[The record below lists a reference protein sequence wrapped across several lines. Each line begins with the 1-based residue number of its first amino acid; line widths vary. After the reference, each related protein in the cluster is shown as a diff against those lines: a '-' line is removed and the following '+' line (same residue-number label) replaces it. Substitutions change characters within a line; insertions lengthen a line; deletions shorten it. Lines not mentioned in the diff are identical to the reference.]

1 MKQNIDL
8 KREISEL
15 GFESQK
21 KFAEFMGVSPRTV
34 NRWCRGFSKV
44 PKEAIL
50 LCAVLREKQRI
61 EREFKEMVEKGH
73 FRLPDGRL
81 LNVHLT
87 DLPSYRE
94 EWLLIEKLEN
104 MYFEGKNW

>member
-21 KFAEFMGVSPRTV
+21 KFAEFMGVSPVTV

-44 PKEAIL
+44 SKEAIL
-50 LCAVLREKQRI
+50 LCAVLREEQRI
-61 EREFKEMVEKGH
+61 ERELE
-73 FRLPDGRL
+73 RLIRENYLPKYIGPENCPNYHKVSKFIGRL
-81 LNVHLT
+81 KAISSA
-87 DLPSYRE
+87 P
-94 EWLLIEKLEN
+94 KL
-104 MYFEGKNW
+104 

>member
-1 MKQNIDL
+1 MKENIDL

-44 PKEAIL
+44 PREVVS
-50 LCAVLREKQRI
+50 LCTTLREKQRI
-61 EREFKEMVEKGH
+61 EREVKKMVEDGYS
-73 FRLPDGRL
+73 RMPDGTL
-81 LNVHLT
+81 LNWHPT
-87 DLPSYRE
+87 NLPAYNK

-104 MYFEGKNW
+104 IHSEKKN

>member
-1 MKQNIDL
+1 MKENIDL

-44 PKEAIL
+44 PREVVS
-50 LCAVLREKQRI
+50 LCTTLREKQRI
-61 EREFKEMVEKGH
+61 EREVKKIVEEGYS
-73 FRLPDGRL
+73 RLPDGRMVNWHPKDL
-81 LNVHLT
+81 LG
-87 DLPSYRE
+87 YRK

-104 MYFEGKNW
+104 IYFEKKN

>member
-8 KREISEL
+8 KKEISEL

-21 KFAEFMGVSPRTV
+21 KFAEFMGVSPITV

-50 LCAVLREKQRI
+50 LCAVLREEQRI
-61 EREFKEMVEKGH
+61 ERELE
-73 FRLPDGRL
+73 RLIRE
-81 LNVHLT
+81 NY
-87 DLPSYRE
+87 LPKYVGIGNCPKFHATWE
-94 EWLLIEKLEN
+94 LIQKVKAISSAPK
-104 MYFEGKNW
+104 F

>member
-1 MKQNIDL
+1 MKENIDL

-50 LCAVLREKQRI
+50 LCFVLREEQRI
-61 EREFKEMVEKGH
+61 ERELEGLIRKGYLFKGIGPK
-73 FRLPDGRL
+73 
-81 LNVHLT
+81 NC
-87 DLPSYRE
+87 PSYKE
-94 EWLLIEKLEN
+94 VWKLIQKVKAISSAPKL
-104 MYFEGKNW
+104 